1 MNVSTSKGWN
11 PFKNVDEQQKEFPL
25 QIVSGKNEQ
34 VQVVPLITPGSSSSA
49 QIEPELILSKV
60 QPLSAYLNKLLKFH
74 EIVASDEFLLF
85 LDEEAKDMKSNVK
98 NLEALSIHDILL
110 MRVSYNKCTVRKSE
124 EASFKVLKGQI
135 VVWQFSTEGYDIG
148 FSVSVN
154 GQTKI
159 SLTRYNSHQKVASG
173 SLEVTEDGKVTLC
186 WDNSHARLRSKKLAW
201 VAKVLS
207 QEDYNNA
214 KVQALE
220 IQVIRILISLLI
232 IITIIIISVKSV
244 SLRLNGIVFKEQ
256 RWQWQRQCPVL
267 STVPLLYTNT
277 QKKILLR

>member
-1 MNVSTSKGWN
+1 MT
-11 PFKNVDEQQKEFPL
+11 DEQQKEFPL

-34 VQVVPLITPGSSSSA
+34 VQVVPLITTGSSSSA

-173 SLEVTEDGKVTLC
+173 SLEVTEDGKVESVFEHFGEKQKLNFNPV
-186 WDNSHARLRSKKLAW
+186 WDDRDDFTQRMQDEAKAPFTNDGAHDHIHSH
-201 VAKVLS
+201 
-207 QEDYNNA
+207 EHDEHCNH
-214 KVQALE
+214 
-220 IQVIRILISLLI
+220 
-232 IITIIIISVKSV
+232 
-244 SLRLNGIVFKEQ
+244 
-256 RWQWQRQCPVL
+256 
-267 STVPLLYTNT
+267 
-277 QKKILLR
+277 

>member
-1 MNVSTSKGWN
+1 MLPLAAASHIEKYLNVSTSKGWN

-25 QIVSGKNEQ
+25 QIVSNKSEQ
-34 VQVVPLITPGSSSSA
+34 VKVVPLITDRSSSVA

-60 QPLSAYLNKLLKFH
+60 EPLSAYLNKLLKFH

-85 LDEEAKDMKSNVK
+85 LDEEAKDMKSNI
-98 NLEALSIHDILL
+98 NNIEPLSIHDILL
-110 MRVSYNKCTVRKSE
+110 MRVPYNKCTVRKSE

-173 SLEVTEDGKVTLC
+173 SLEVTDDGKVTLC

-207 QEDYNNA
+207 QEDYNSA

-220 IQVIRILISLLI
+220 IQVIFLHIIII
-232 IITIIIISVKSV
+232 IITILIII
-244 SLRLNGIVFKEQ
+244 L
-256 RWQWQRQCPVL
+256 
-267 STVPLLYTNT
+267 
-277 QKKILLR
+277 